1 MKERIINCTLNQIEV
16 SGLQKLTMDTIASEL
31 HISKRTI
38 YQHFQSKE
46 QLLETC
52 LKEWLLRNKLL
63 VPTGGNLIDELCA
76 LYTGIQSIDLP
87 QVVHRCSELR
97 KYSAPVHLFFLEQL
111 FDYADT
117 CGVWAERD
125 ADTGYLRR
133 NISRHTVSA
142 VVSDFL
148 IRLFGN
154 SEDHL
159 FYRSYLLSPEILI
172 VFTRGLCTIK
182 GRAYLDQRLKTLA

>member
-1 MKERIINCTLNQIEV
+1 MKDRIIGCTLALLG
-16 SGLQKLTMDTIASEL
+16 SGGVRNLKMDTIAAEL
-31 HISKRTI
+31 RISKRTL
-38 YQHFQSKE
+38 YMHFTSKD

-52 LKEWLLRNKLL
+52 LKTWLDRKRLFMSTN
-63 VPTGGNLIDELCA
+63 GNLIDELCA
-76 LYTGIQSIDLP
+76 LYAGIRS
-87 QVVHRCSELR
+87 VELR
-97 KYSAPVHLFFLEQL
+97 RVVRCCRELRQCSIPVYQIFLERL
-111 FDYADT
+111 FDYADA

-125 ADTGYLRR
+125 AEAGYLCR

-148 IRLFGN
+148 IRLFGC
-154 SEDHL
+154 SEERMLHRCY
-159 FYRSYLLSPEILI
+159 FLSPEILL